1 MELSAS
7 ERILF
12 LTLSLSVAYRYVK
25 GKWPIGLEVE
35 EVEQ

>member
-7 ERILF
+7 ERILL
-12 LTLSLSVAYRYVK
+12 LTVLVSAGYRYVK
-25 GKWPIGLEVE
+25 GQWPVGITVE